1 MPRKARIDAPGA
13 LHHIIARGVERSAI
27 FRQDP
32 DRYEFL
38 RRLGTILR
46 ESQTSCFAWAL
57 MPNHF
62 HLLLR
67 TGLLPISTVM
77 QRLLTGYAVTFNLKH
92 QRGGHLFQNRYKSI
106 LCQEDAY
113 LLELVRYI
121 HLNPLRANLVSDLNA
136 LDFYGFCGHG
146 VLMGKFQNNWQDASY
161 VLKQFGSRTAQARKR
176 YAEYLKKGID
186 LGRRPQLAGGG
197 LVRSLGGWK
206 AVKAHR
212 AIGARV
218 RGDERILGNGVFVET
233 VLAAGNERLERR
245 SMLLA
250 VGYDFERLVQRVAA
264 LFEMPSHEVL
274 REGKYARTVP
284 ARSVLCYWANRELGI
299 RTVELARR
307 LKISQPTVSQS
318 IARGQRMVTEKG
330 LQLLTDVK

>member
-32 DRYEFL
+32 DRYDFL

-136 LDFYGFCGHG
+136 LDFYAFCGHG
-146 VLMGKFQNNWQDASY
+146 VLMGKFQNNWQDARY

-176 YAEYLKKGID
+176 YAEYLQKGIG
-186 LGRRPQLAGGG
+186 LGRRPQLVGGG

-212 AIGARV
+212 GIGARV
-218 RGDERILGNGVFVET
+218 RGDERILGNGDFVET

-264 LFEMPSHEVL
+264 LFEMPPHEVL
-274 REGKYARTVP
+274 RVGKYARTVP

-330 LQLLTDVK
+330 LQLLTDIK